1 LEQDLETIQKRYEV
15 QCSKMDSEAN
25 DEIDKEVIRLNKEI
39 EDKNMEISTLK
50 QDLETIQK
58 RYEVQCSKMES
69 EAKNEMDKE
78 VIRLNKE
85 MEDKNTEISKL
96 KQDLETIKKS
106 YEVQCSKL
114 ESEVKDAKG
123 ELKQKSQEY
132 EDLLEKLRNKLQE
145 SETLTKLKY
154 EKWNMKQNLMQKA
167 MNFQFGSIQVKLY
180 ILDLICSFSI
190 LFSLARRIG
199 PLFLIFRFFS
209 F

>member
-1 LEQDLETIQKRYEV
+1 
-15 QCSKMDSEAN
+15 
-25 DEIDKEVIRLNKEI
+25 
-39 EDKNMEISTLK
+39 
-50 QDLETIQK
+50 
-58 RYEVQCSKMES
+58 
-69 EAKNEMDKE
+69 
-78 VIRLNKE
+78 
-85 MEDKNTEISKL
+85 L

-106 YEVQCSKL
+106 YEVQCSKLELEAKDSKGLIKEVEDKNMEISTLKQELETIKKSYEAQCSKL

-167 MNFQFGSIQVKLY
+167 MNFQFGSIQVNLY
-180 ILDLICSFSI
+180 ILGLICSFST

-199 PLFLIFRFFS
+199 PLFLIFGF
-209 F
+209 